1 MFSSSHERILLVQ
14 LNPGFST
21 HCGQPDSTDMTHDR
35 ITSSFQASSIL
46 KTSWKCCFLGCLY
59 SSISSFGLTENFK
72 LFHLSHNQYL
82 YPLFR
87 HYKDLKYL
95 NSTPTYVLVNLFFS
109 YILIRLLKH
118 KLKLFITILYCQWSF
133 ALATFFAFHSFCV
146 SYIPYKITFFFPYG
160 KYLLAFPLVDFGF
173 PCGSAGKESAGKAGD
188 PGSMPGLGRSPWKRE
203 RLPTPV
209 FWSGEFHGLYSP
221 RGCKESVM
229 TERLSLH
236 FT

>member
-21 HCGQPDSTDMTHDR
+21 HCGQPDSTDVTHDR

-59 SSISSFGLTENFK
+59 SSIPSFGLTENFK
-72 LFHLSHNQYL
+72 LFHLSHNQYF

-95 NSTPTYVLVNLFFS
+95 NSTPTYLLVNWFFS
-109 YILIRLLKH
+109 YILIQLLKH
-118 KLKLFITILYCQWSF
+118 NLKLFITILYCQCSF

-146 SYIPYKITFFFPYG
+146 SYIPYKITFF
-160 KYLLAFPLVDFGF
+160 PLWQVSFSISF
-173 PCGSAGKESAGKAGD
+173 
-188 PGSMPGLGRSPWKRE
+188 RR
-203 RLPTPV
+203 
-209 FWSGEFHGLYSP
+209 FWVSLW
-221 RGCKESVM
+221 
-229 TERLSLH
+229 LSW
-236 FT
+236 